1 MNIRKDIVS
10 IYIRNWKSIA
20 KIINSNIDSF
30 KNHKI
35 NYMDIRHVTQLREQN
50 VNFPSLTRMFNIQS
64 VSWMTFFI
72 PGVLQVRFLI
82 QLEMF

>member
-10 IYIRNWKSIA
+10 IYISNWKSIA
-20 KIINSNIDSF
+20 EILNNIDSF
-30 KNHKI
+30 KNYKI

-82 QLEMF
+82 